1 MNLRELEDRVVS
13 QEQRALDLTMVS
25 PDRLRSEEVSVAWN
39 DARILESDLRHHG
52 KETRRLMGRL
62 SSVMVDLICA
72 DERIRSFP
80 QEATAA

>member
-1 MNLRELEDRVVS
+1 MNLRKLEDRVVS

-25 PDRLRSEEVSVAWN
+25 PDRLRPEEVSNAWL
-39 DARILESDLRHHG
+39 DARALESDLKRHG
-52 KETRRLMGRL
+52 EDTRRLMGRL
-62 SSVMVDLICA
+62 GSVMVDLICA